1 MDGLQLQQVVFVL
14 LRSLVEYS
22 VVAHEPVL
30 NLLWVLVM
38 VTVQLTK
45 QNQDCCW
52 QQQAKTLE
60 PADWSSWMISK
71 TTTTTRQPAKP
82 AGTHRKGCWL
92 AATVFFKI
100 RAWRLS
106 IRILFVHKDVE
117 MLKWVIRVVHTS
129 KVIGPHFNISVTV
142 GYADVLWTRPR
153 SRCGERSCG

>member
-30 NLLWVLVM
+30 NLLWVLVT

-71 TTTTTRQPAKP
+71 TTATSRQPAKP
-82 AGTHRKGCWL
+82 AGTQKRMLVSSDC
-92 AATVFFKI
+92 FFKI

-142 GYADVLWTRPR
+142 GYANVLWTRPR
-153 SRCGERSCG
+153 SRCRERSCR